1 MTCLM
6 PRLTDT
12 PIFTLPENLLADSP
26 IAKYDNEDDVTMV
39 ARAGYDAIMTGDK
52 VVVPRFTNKLIAMFA
67 SIVPQS
73 ILAEMQ
79 CRSAKPE

>member
-1 MTCLM
+1 M
-6 PRLTDT
+6 PGPTDT
-12 PIFTLPENLLADSP
+12 PIFIRPQSLLADSP
-26 IAKYDNEDDVTMV
+26 TAKCDNKYDVTMV
-39 ARAGYDAIMTGDK
+39 AHAGYDAIMTGDK

>member
-6 PRLTDT
+6 PGPTDT
-12 PIFTLPENLLADSP
+12 PIFTRPETLLADNP
-26 IAKYDNEDDVTMV
+26 IAKCDNEDGITMV
-39 ARAGYDAIMTGDK
+39 ARAGYDGIMTSDK
-52 VVVPRFTNKLIAMFA
+52 VVVPEFTNKLIAMFA
-67 SIVPQS
+67 GIVPQS